1 MISNARDS
9 DTGKK
14 PVRLRFNLRF
24 LLVAMAV
31 SAIAIAWMA
40 SAIRKAKVEIEIV
53 QKYEGNNA
61 HGFETVRFEHEQ
73 QTTHAWS
80 PVSVLRKYTVENL
93 CSPVSHI
100 CITNKSKLGIFDEV
114 DLDLTHVRSV
124 ELHYL
129 MNLEDLSILD
139 RCKDLRSLTI
149 EFCNVKKFKR
159 LQEFERLEEV
169 YLWTSGPAKVLP
181 HIKNH
186 RIKKLRYNFISWDA
200 EEIELLCQF
209 KHLETLDLGDYWT
222 LSEEHAVK
230 LKTRLPHVKISY
242 KPESAGYHQ

>member
-1 MISNARDS
+1 MRGATFRIHVNRDEIENVNLS
-9 DTGKK
+9 GANDTI
-14 PVRLRFNLRF
+14 
-24 LLVAMAV
+24 
-31 SAIAIAWMA
+31 AIAIIREVIPSDVVRGFG
-40 SAIRKAKVEIEIV
+40 SAVSYPHIKAV
-53 QKYEGNNA
+53 
-61 HGFETVRFEHEQ
+61 
-73 QTTHAWS
+73 
-80 PVSVLRKYTVENL
+80 
-93 CSPVSHI
+93 
-100 CITNKSKLGIFDEV
+100 DEE

-149 EFCNVKKFKR
+149 EFCNVKKFER